1 MIEIKNDWY
10 LIKAERSEFKE
21 NGNVYIIAYYSNGLE
36 ERSRRFIIGSFI
48 PTMIDYEQG
57 TTLF

>member
-10 LIKAERSEFKE
+10 LIKAERSEFKL
-21 NGNVYIIAYYSNGLE
+21 NGNVEWVAYYSNGLE
-36 ERSRRFIIGSFI
+36 ERYKRFEIGSFI

>member
-10 LIKAERSEFKE
+10 LIKAERAEFKE
-21 NGNVYIIAYYSNGLE
+21 NGNIYIIAYYSNGLE
-36 ERSRRFIIGSFI
+36 ERYRRFIIGSFI